1 MVQASCEFLALGF
14 HVKPQ
19 RCFAAL
25 PHQTFIGTP
34 AHTCPTDRCSSSAPS
49 FLNVERCCR
58 RLLVRPHPHRPDD
71 GPLITPGRQLVRLCP
86 GGCRHRPPRQT
97 NPEGWLAVCC
107 PSSRRTRCGVD
118 LIFSSSDFAR
128 IFGRFDRA
136 RQSRRFF
143 NVVGGLVRLILG
155 LRRKRLLVVL
165 LCHLFLRRMPPSVAV
180 LSQAFHETVK
190 L

>member
-1 MVQASCEFLALGF
+1 MPEALPEHCPSIARSMVQASCELLALGF

-97 NPEGWLAVCC
+97 NLEGWLAVCC
-107 PSSRRTRCGVD
+107 PSSRRMRCGLNLYFVGLCSD
-118 LIFSSSDFAR
+118 LWPFRPSSLIAPFLQCAW
-128 IFGRFDRA
+128 RA
-136 RQSRRFF
+136 YAT
-143 NVVGGLVRLILG
+143 GPG
-155 LRRKRLLVVL
+155 
-165 LCHLFLRRMPPSVAV
+165 P
-180 LSQAFHETVK
+180 
-190 L
+190 